1 MRRPK
6 IYVFIELT
14 LNGATSKKNLGR
26 GVDKGGG
33 VRYIGKCA
41 TNEANRPEPR
51 PNLEKPIV

>member
-1 MRRPK
+1 MEGEK
-6 IYVFIELT
+6 IFWV
-14 LNGATSKKNLGR
+14 R